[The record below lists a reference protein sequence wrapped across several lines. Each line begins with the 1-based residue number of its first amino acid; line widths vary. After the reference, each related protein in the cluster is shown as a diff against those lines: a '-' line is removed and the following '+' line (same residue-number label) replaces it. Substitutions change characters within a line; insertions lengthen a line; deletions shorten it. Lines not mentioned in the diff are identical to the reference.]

1 MARTQNLRHKV
12 INQFIDAISNQYICS
27 PLPSQSVLA
36 DMYNISRTTVRHVLI
51 HLKEIGILDSVGNDY
66 VIIRNPSKNDLLE
79 ITIDSPVIEFNIIEK
94 FFYNLI
100 QKREL
105 QPGDNFTEIQLAHQ
119 AGVTPAIV
127 REFLLKFSRYNL
139 IENLRRGLW
148 RLKTFEQDY
157 AEKLFELREL
167 LETYALTHFMN
178 LPEHDKRWIQA
189 KELLYQHRQLRET
202 VVDNYHAFSELD
214 RKFHALILSAA
225 QNPFFDQ
232 SLDMV
237 TIIFH
242 FHYQWDDSDL
252 RERNVLAIEEHM
264 TILSAII
271 SHNDLQAMN
280 ELRNH
285 LNTAKLSMVRSLQKT
300 KNKKQ
305 KNI

>member
-12 INQFIDAISNQYICS
+12 INQFIDAISNQYIRS

-36 DMYNISRTTVRHVLI
+36 DMYSISRTTVRHVLT

-66 VIIRNPSKNDLLE
+66 VIIREPNENDLLE
-79 ITIDSPVIEFNIIEK
+79 ITIDSPIIEFNVIED
-94 FFYNLI
+94 FFYKLI
-100 QKREL
+100 QKRAL
-105 QPGDNFTEIQLAHQ
+105 QPGDNFTEMQLAHQ
-119 AGVTPAIV
+119 AGVTPVIV

-148 RLKTFEQDY
+148 RLKTFEQNY

-167 LETYALTHFMN
+167 LETHALTHFMN

-264 TILSAII
+264 TILSAMI

-285 LNTAKLSMVRSLQKT
+285 LNTAKLSMVRSLR
-300 KNKKQ
+300 KK
-305 KNI
+305 

>member
-12 INQFIDAISNQYICS
+12 INQFIDAISNQYIRS
-27 PLPSQSVLA
+27 PLPSQSVLS
-36 DMYNISRTTVRHVLI
+36 DMYSISRTTVRHVLT

-66 VIIRNPSKNDLLE
+66 VIIREPNENDLLE
-79 ITIDSPVIEFNIIEK
+79 ITIDSPITEFNVIED
-94 FFYNLI
+94 FFYKLI
-100 QKREL
+100 QKRAL
-105 QPGDNFTEIQLAHQ
+105 QPGDNFTEMQLAHQ
-119 AGVTPAIV
+119 AGVTPVIV

-148 RLKTFEQDY
+148 RLKTFEQNY

-167 LETYALTHFMN
+167 LETHALTHFMN

-285 LNTAKLSMVRSLQKT
+285 LNTAKLSMVRSLR
-300 KNKKQ
+300 KK
-305 KNI
+305 